1 MIQHASELVE
11 QLCAL
16 HEAIRD
22 KVVESCEQQAI
33 ERLSSVVSVQ
43 AGDTIFALDRIS
55 EEVLIQYFEKLG
67 RSRSFVLIAE
77 GLGEDGV
84 MTFPRGTDPADAE
97 LRIIID
103 PIDGTRGI
111 MYQKRS
117 AWILTGV
124 APNLGPQTGLQD
136 IELAVQSEIPL
147 VKQDLCD
154 CFWAIRGQGVGGER
168 VNRHTGK
175 STDLVP
181 HPSQATTIA
190 YGYGGV
196 ARFFPGG
203 RAELAAIDDLVVER
217 ILGPNETGQA
227 QAFEDQY
234 VSTGG
239 QLYELLMGHDR
250 WIADLRPLI
259 ETQLQS
265 RGRNLGLCCHPYDL
279 CTELIA
285 REAGIVVTNVS
296 GAPLA
301 APLDVTTNMAW
312 VGYANR
318 HIHEQVAPVLQAILQ
333 QRGFQISHF

>member
-1 MIQHASELVE
+1 MIQDASDLLEE
-11 QLCAL
+11 LCAL

-22 KVVESCEQQAI
+22 KVVESCERQAI
-33 ERLSSVVSVQ
+33 EQLSNVVSVQ

-55 EEVLIQYFEKLG
+55 EEVLIRYFEKLG
-67 RSRSFVLIAE
+67 QTRSFVLIAE

-84 MTFPRGTDPADAE
+84 MTFPRGTDPAEAE
-97 LRIIID
+97 LRVIID

-124 APNLGPQTGLQD
+124 APNRGPETGLQD
-136 IELAVQSEIPL
+136 IELAIQSEIPL

-168 VNRHTGK
+168 INRYTGT
-175 STDLVP
+175 STDLLP
-181 HPSQATTIA
+181 HPSHADTIA
-190 YGYGGV
+190 YGYGGIS
-196 ARFFPGG
+196 RFFPGG
-203 RAELAAIDDLVVER
+203 RAELAAIDDSVVER

-234 VSTGG
+234 ISTGG

-259 ETQLQS
+259 ATYLQS

-285 REAGIVVTNVS
+285 REAGIVVTTAS
-296 GAPLA
+296 GDPLT
-301 APLDVTTNMAW
+301 APLDVTTPMNW

-318 HIHEQVAPVLQAILQ
+318 QLHDQVAPVLQAVLQ
-333 QRGFQISHF
+333 ERGFHV